1 MSTIQHG
8 DGGYQA
14 RDHGERG
21 RRRGRGR
28 GAAAAPRRA
37 PGLRPG
43 EAKEPRARPGA
54 RGVGAAVRQ
63 AEPGP
68 ERSPREGQAGGA
80 ALRGRLPPA
89 AGSGGFGRSGP
100 FCSPPPHTH
109 PGGGGAPR
117 AAPFRPERGGR
128 AVPLPST
135 WREPRSA
142 PPPLGGGPAEGS
154 GRAAPF
160 PRRPVRRGWGG
171 REGGAWSAAR
181 SDESIFCQRW
191 GGQSS
196 HLGRRVEA
204 GRPLPSARTAA
215 GGAGRRFPAQRCG
228 GAAPRGPLGPPWLR
242 VPHGPAIP
250 ALTALCCSQTAPAA
264 RRSALM

>member
-1 MSTIQHG
+1 M
-8 DGGYQA
+8 
-14 RDHGERG
+14 
-21 RRRGRGR
+21 
-28 GAAAAPRRA
+28 
-37 PGLRPG
+37 
-43 EAKEPRARPGA
+43 
-54 RGVGAAVRQ
+54 GAAVRQ

-171 REGGAWSAAR
+171 AGGGVERGALGRIHFLSAVGGA
-181 SDESIFCQRW
+181 ELTP
-191 GGQSS
+191 GP
-196 HLGRRVEA
+196 A
-204 GRPLPSARTAA
+204 GRGRPAAPIGAHSRGGSGAAVSRSALWRRRAPGSPRPSSAPRPARPRDPGPHRALLLSD
-215 GGAGRRFPAQRCG
+215 GPG
-228 GAAPRGPLGPPWLR
+228 GAAQRPYVTLPVFRQR
-242 VPHGPAIP
+242 KE
-250 ALTALCCSQTAPAA
+250 S
-264 RRSALM
+264 